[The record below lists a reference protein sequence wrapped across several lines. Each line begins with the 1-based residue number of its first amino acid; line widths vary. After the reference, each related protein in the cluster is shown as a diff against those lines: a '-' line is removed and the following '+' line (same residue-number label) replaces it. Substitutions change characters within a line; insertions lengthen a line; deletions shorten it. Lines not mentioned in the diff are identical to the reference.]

1 MGEIESQIR
10 ARVACK
16 FRLAVPTVGQ
26 LDAHRRC
33 SQIQGTDRAQRSMGG
48 GEQAAISVKFKSRR
62 TSLLVLR
69 QKSRAQ
75 SDIGVILEGSN
86 PPNMD
91 FVRAE
96 RKISGSSPPNS
107 SREIRIVFL
116 DFRAQSSRTVAKL
129 CVEGYSSASLRITRD
144 CVVTRCR

>member
-16 FRLAVPTVGQ
+16 FRLAVPTLGK
-26 LDAHRRC
+26 LDAHGRC
-33 SQIQGTDRAQRSMGG
+33 SQIQGTDRAQRGVGG

-75 SDIGVILEGSN
+75 SDIEIILEGGN
-86 PPNMD
+86 PPNVD

-96 RKISGSSPPNS
+96 SKISGSSVPNS
-107 SREIRIVFL
+107 SREIRILFL
-116 DFRAQSSRTVAKL
+116 DFRAQSSALSETVRRGL
-129 CVEGYSSASLRITRD
+129 FLRFESSEIAS
-144 CVVTRCR
+144 